1 MGYIRTILEFIA
13 DNGIYIIIILILL
26 VGLITKF
33 KKIFSGNL
41 VEWLIIKVADAEAY
55 FGSETGQIK
64 LRAVYDAFVKDR
76 PIISLL
82 VSFDSFSNL
91 VDTALDKFENM
102 LEEDEGVRNWFN
114 KLQQEKNPLDD
125 LSVEEKVTVD
135 VIEDTYIDDKTG
147 NIKKLNK

>member
-82 VSFDSFSNL
+82 ISFDSFSNL
-91 VDTALDKFENM
+91 VDSALDKFENM
-102 LEEDEGVRNWFN
+102 LEEVEGVKNWFN
-114 KLQQEKNPLDD
+114 KLQQEKNPVDD
-125 LSVEEKVTVD
+125 LSIEESVTLD
-135 VIEDTYIDDKTG
+135 VIDDTYIDDETG
-147 NIKKLNK
+147 KIKELKD